1 MKRIAPA
8 FVVVMAGMVAA
19 VHVGKPSPA
28 LPLLQTE
35 LGLSLVDAGF
45 LLSMVQMAGMV
56 FGVVVGLAS
65 DAWGLRRSM
74 VIGLTLLGAASVVGG
89 LARSTE
95 VLLVMRA
102 LEGAGFLMVAL
113 PAPNLIR
120 RVVSVGQTSAALG
133 VWGAY
138 MPTGTALALLVGP
151 LVLGQWGWPGWWR
164 LLGGL
169 SLLMAWGLS
178 RAVPHEP
185 KALAIAPARPWL
197 PRLRDTWSAAG
208 PWLVAACFAMY
219 SAQWMA
225 VIGFLPSIY
234 AHSDVAIGVAGAW
247 TALVALVNIVGN
259 IAAGQ
264 CLQRGMVPH
273 RLLMLGFGGMALG
286 AFLAFAPLQ
295 GVGST
300 ARYAA
305 VLMFSMVGGLIP
317 GTLFTLAVRLAPGD
331 DTVSTTVGWMHQSSA
346 IGQFVGPPLVAWV
359 AVVAGGWHW
368 TWAATGALSLVGGV
382 LALRTAKALAA
393 SR

>member
-1 MKRIAPA
+1 MRPAAPA
-8 FVVVMAGMVAA
+8 LVVVLAGVVAA
-19 VHVGKPSPA
+19 LHVGKPSPA

-45 LLSMVQMAGMV
+45 LLSLVQMAGMTL
-56 FGVVVGLAS
+56 GLVVGLAS

-74 VIGLTLLGAASVVGG
+74 VIGLTLLGAASMVGG

-102 LEGAGFLMVAL
+102 LEGAGFLWVAL

-120 RVVSVGQTSAALG
+120 RVVGADRASAALG
-133 VWGAY
+133 LWGAY
-138 MPTGTALALLVGP
+138 MPTGTALALLAGP
-151 LVLGQWGWPGWWR
+151 LVLGQWGWSGWWM
-164 LLGGL
+164 LLGGV
-169 SLLMAWGLS
+169 SLLMAWGLVH
-178 RAVPHEP
+178 AVPQEP
-185 KALAIAPARPWL
+185 KALGIASQRPWR

-234 AHSDVAIGVAGAW
+234 AQSGVATGAAGAL
-247 TALVALVNIVGN
+247 TALVAFVNIVGN

-286 AFLAFAPLQ
+286 ALLAFALLP
-295 GVGST
+295 GVGAT
-300 ARYAA
+300 ARYGA

-317 GTLFTLAVRLAPGD
+317 GTLFSLAVRLAPGD
-331 DTVSTTVGWMHQSSA
+331 DTVSTTVGWMHQCSA

-359 AVVAGGWHW
+359 AVRVGGWHW
-368 TWAATGALSLVGGV
+368 TWAVTASLSLVGGV
-382 LALRTAKALAA
+382 LALRTAKALETA
-393 SR
+393 R